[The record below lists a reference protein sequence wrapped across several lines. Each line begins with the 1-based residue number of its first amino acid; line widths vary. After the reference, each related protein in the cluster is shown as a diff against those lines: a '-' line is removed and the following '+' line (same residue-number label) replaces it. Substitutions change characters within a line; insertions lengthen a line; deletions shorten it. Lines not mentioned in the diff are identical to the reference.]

1 MNPESNLPRI
11 GDLQLRILKELWH
24 RGSASVHEVHAAINP
39 GRPLAY
45 TTIATMLRK
54 MEDRGLVCHRTN
66 GRTFVYRPL
75 LKAEDVSRSAGRH
88 FVEQI
93 FEGSLLGA
101 VSHLLKTCDATPEEL
116 SQLEKAVAEAKRR
129 AK

>member
-1 MNPESNLPRI
+1 MKPESNLPRI
-11 GDLQLRILKELWH
+11 GDLQLRILKELWQ
-24 RGSASVHEVHAAINP
+24 RGSASVHEVHAAINSE
-39 GRPLAY
+39 RPLAY

-54 MEDRGLVCHRTN
+54 MEDRGLVCHRKS

-75 LKAEDVSRSAGRH
+75 LKADDVSRSAGRH

-101 VSHLLKTCDATPEEL
+101 VSHLLKTCNATPEEL
-116 SQLEKAVAEAKRR
+116 SQLEKAIAEAKRR